1 MIKKLIPIDPKTE
14 RYAQVDMKRLMHET
28 HALLDFIDANIKPAA
43 DEFQILK
50 YVRPLC
56 VAVLAGTLKL
66 PISSSELPLK
76 YYIREGMLESDFENV
91 YSSFA
96 LTLSGTPRIFS
107 ETIYIDGVPHEYADF
122 EE

>member
-1 MIKKLIPIDPKTE
+1 MIRKLIPINLETGS
-14 RYAQVDMKRLMHET
+14 YLQVDAKRLMRET
-28 HALLDFIDANIKPAA
+28 HALLNFIDKNIKPET

-56 VAVLAGTLKL
+56 VSVLSGNLDL
-66 PISSSELPLK
+66 PLPSSELPLK
-76 YYIREGMLESDFENV
+76 YYIREGMLPSDFEDV

-96 LTLSGTPRIFS
+96 LTVSGSPRMVS
-107 ETIYIDGVPHEYADF
+107 ERVSVEGVLCKYADF